1 VVEDLVV
8 WIGTIAGI
16 LVLLSFI
23 PQIIKAYK
31 TKKMFDVS
39 SYLMTLIAG
48 GMFLWV
54 VYGVIKSDPVI
65 IGTNA
70 TGFALNVTL
79 LVMKLKYDKLQ
90 SSTIKTSWIGNT
102 FINTEIEYVPG
113 LCMSYD
119 IRTQLTNFA
128 AEFMADE
135 QVVQRLKEVFEKHV
149 DTARVS
155 REAGNYEQLIESY
168 IRASA
173 AATFLELIKKK

>member
-1 VVEDLVV
+1 MIEEDLVV

-23 PQIIKAYK
+23 PQIMKAYK

-39 SYLMTLIAG
+39 SYLMILIAS

-54 VYGVIKSDPVI
+54 VYGVIKSDLVI

-90 SSTIKTSWIGNT
+90 S
-102 FINTEIEYVPG
+102 
-113 LCMSYD
+113 
-119 IRTQLTNFA
+119 RT
-128 AEFMADE
+128 
-135 QVVQRLKEVFEKHV
+135 VKI
-149 DTARVS
+149 S
-155 REAGNYEQLIESY
+155 
-168 IRASA
+168 
-173 AATFLELIKKK
+173 